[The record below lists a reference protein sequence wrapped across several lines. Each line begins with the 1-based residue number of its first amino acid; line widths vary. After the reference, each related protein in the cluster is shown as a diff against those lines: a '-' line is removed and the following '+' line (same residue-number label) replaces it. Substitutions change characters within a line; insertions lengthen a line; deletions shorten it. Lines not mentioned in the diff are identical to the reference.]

1 MSAKNKVEITESDLK
16 SILGNDFL
24 DFEKKVIS
32 NVYCGNC
39 DSPYSSTTINYHIFL
54 NDLNDIILEG
64 FCKKCGHPVSR
75 YVEAG
80 EVTKYQER
88 IAKIKKLLK
97 P

>member
-16 SILGNDFL
+16 IILGNDFS
-24 DFEKKVIS
+24 DFEKNIIS

-39 DSPYSSTTINYHIFL
+39 NSQYNSTITNYCIFL

-64 FCKKCGHPVSR
+64 FCKKCNHPVSR
-75 YVEAG
+75 YVETG
-80 EVTKYQER
+80 EVARYQGR